1 MSEGYNSTARSLSL
15 PTPTARSPSPTFLR
29 PFWNPRRNQP
39 NGGSIPIFSQHDS
52 QGFRDK
58 LINNAQRIQR
68 RLVKV
73 YKKMSLL
80 QRALVVVSLTGAIVV
95 ITLFFIY
102 NQRFLLFVKPFAISW
117 KRTTGGWTILWGL
130 IFLSAFPPMVGYS
143 TCSTL
148 AGFVYGLGEGWL
160 ILASATVVGSTCS
173 FLVSRFLLR
182 KYVERLVANDR
193 RFAALSLTLKH
204 DGLKLLVMIRLC
216 PLPYSLVNG
225 AISTFPTVHPL
236 MYALA
241 TAIVSP
247 KALIPVF
254 IGSRLGA
261 IGENGEQ
268 MSTGAKAINWISIII
283 TALVGAFTGWYIYQR
298 TMARAR
304 QLEADENANVRH
316 SLTHAGR
323 SPAEFSDDPEAQA
336 VTKTLVHQD
345 DDIDFLNE
353 ESSPSRDK
361 YRDEVTDDEDVFNL
375 GDGGEDAIDMQGQR
389 SR

>member
-1 MSEGYNSTARSLSL
+1 
-15 PTPTARSPSPTFLR
+15 
-29 PFWNPRRNQP
+29 
-39 NGGSIPIFSQHDS
+39 
-52 QGFRDK
+52 
-58 LINNAQRIQR
+58 
-68 RLVKV
+68 
-73 YKKMSLL
+73 
-80 QRALVVVSLTGAIVV
+80 
-95 ITLFFIY
+95 
-102 NQRFLLFVKPFAISW
+102 
-117 KRTTGGWTILWGL
+117 
-130 IFLSAFPPMVGYS
+130 
-143 TCSTL
+143 
-148 AGFVYGLGEGWL
+148 
-160 ILASATVVGSTCS
+160 
-173 FLVSRFLLR
+173 
-182 KYVERLVANDR
+182 
-193 RFAALSLTLKH
+193 
-204 DGLKLLVMIRLC
+204 
-216 PLPYSLVNG
+216 
-225 AISTFPTVHPL
+225 